1 MPINPTDQSPFARG
15 LTQGLARHELVLGQ
29 NLAFEKRAGNGYLGR
44 LPELLSELIAM
55 RILLGGSAPWWC
67 SAASAEMVARWST
80 QRVSWLRLV
89 QARAGLL
96 VISEALTDHA
106 AYFEAVAP
114 DDEIRD
120 LIPAA
125 YDGL

>member
-1 MPINPTDQSPFARG
+1 LEVPRRGGAR
-15 LTQGLARHELVLGQ
+15 LQVP
-29 NLAFEKRAGNGYLGR
+29 KW
-44 LPELLSELIAM
+44 LP
-55 RILLGGSAPWWC
+55 P
-67 SAASAEMVARWST
+67 WST
-80 QRVSWLRLV
+80 QRVSWSRLV